1 MSTPTEKPVNLTDPL
16 TQISRATDERADPEL
31 DPIEN
36 DNAPTRSPYAPARVR
51 KQSNTDRHSEEN
63 DRGPI
68 RSRYAPNEARTKPL
82 QSAAHDADIWNLR
95 RLEAS
100 LRWIQR
106 EATAAQIPRAAQ
118 LRPVPGLTHRPAVEM
133 SEFLLPRSLEPERM
147 AAPPRTRSRRYKLGA
162 LLIMLIASIFAA
174 SAGYYVWTG
183 DWTRSPQLAPG
194 TQLASVGPKT
204 NAPPSYVSQQD
215 LLRDDARA
223 TSAENEISS
232 LRPETSQLATPSS
245 DGTVATL
252 QPSAT
257 GSQARPSS
265 TAIRV
270 LDPDE
275 INLLM
280 KQGEQLIAAG
290 DVVTARTVFQ
300 RAAEA
305 GDANAA
311 MA

>member
-36 DNAPTRSPYAPARVR
+36 DNAPTRSPYAPARAR

-63 DRGPI
+63 HRGPI
-68 RSRYAPNEARTKPL
+68 RSRYAPKEGSTKPH
-82 QSAAHDADIWNLR
+82 QTAAHGAHIWNPR
-95 RLEAS
+95 RLQGS

-106 EATAAQIPRAAQ
+106 DATAAPIRRAAQ
-118 LRPVPGLTHRPAVEM
+118 LSAVPGLTHRPGVETP
-133 SEFLLPRSLEPERM
+133 EFLLPRSLEPERM

-162 LLIMLIASIFAA
+162 LLIMLIAGVFAA
-174 SAGYYVWTG
+174 PAGYYVWMG

-204 NAPPSYVSQQD
+204 NAPPSYISQQEA
-215 LLRDDARA
+215 LRDGARA
-223 TSAENEISS
+223 TPAEKQMSS
-232 LRPETSQLATPSS
+232 LRPETSS

-290 DVVTARTVFQ
+290 DVVTART
-300 RAAEA
+300 
-305 GDANAA
+305 
-311 MA
+311 